1 MSKHRS
7 CKQAPWLRSALTERL
22 RPVCTGPVVHKGVE
36 QPIGPPRDQS
46 SLRTEKRRAS
56 ARARARKKGL
66 RRRRR
71 RKVSI
76 QTASTPDCVPTA
88 AYLACPVR
96 WRAHERPRQAQSCIH
111 ASGRHSAGTSSH
123 CFRSRAATTD
133 HSAIRRIMANGGIN
147 VGICARMETMA

>member
-56 ARARARKKGL
+56 ARAREEEGFEEEEEEEGFDTSGLDAGLCSNGRVSGLSSPVAGSRKAPTSAILHSRLRPPL
-66 RRRRR
+66 RRDLF
-71 RKVSI
+71 
-76 QTASTPDCVPTA
+76 ALFPVP
-88 AYLACPVR
+88 R
-96 WRAHERPRQAQSCIH
+96 GHHRSF
-111 ASGRHSAGTSSH
+111 RHKEN
-123 CFRSRAATTD
+123 
-133 HSAIRRIMANGGIN
+133 NGEWGN
-147 VGICARMETMA
+147 